1 MRMHSKPSADHALPD
16 SRLVGVCSWSLQP
29 NGIDDLIGKVKACG
43 VSNIQLA
50 MEPLR
55 AALDGWG
62 TAEDC
67 FAKLDEAG
75 IRVIS
80 GMFEP
85 IGEDYSS
92 LDAIKLTGGLRQ
104 NKHWAANLR
113 HAGQVAKMASDFGVS
128 LVTFHAGFLPAD
140 SSDKLHDLMLERIE
154 KVAAAF
160 ASCDVLCGLET
171 GQEGAETLLDKLDSI
186 DEDLLG
192 INFDPANMILYSM
205 GDPCEAL
212 EILADYVMQIH
223 IKDATVTKVQGQW
236 GAEVP
241 AGTGQ
246 VDWKRFF
253 ATANEKLPRADIV
266 IEREAGEQRVADIK
280 TARKLIKSKLGI

>member
-1 MRMHSKPSADHALPD
+1 MTSPKPAEPAQPD
-16 SRLVGVCSWSLQP
+16 TRHVGVCSWSLQAT
-29 NGIDDLIGKVKACG
+29 GIDDLITKVKACG
-43 VSNIQLA
+43 MSNIQLA

-55 AALDGWG
+55 AELDGWG

-67 FAKLDEAG
+67 FTKLDEAG
-75 IRVIS
+75 IRVLS

-104 NKHWAANLR
+104 NKHWAANLK
-113 HAGQVAKMASDFGVS
+113 HAAQVAAMASDFGVS
-128 LVTFHAGFLPAD
+128 LVTFHAGFLPD
-140 SSDKLHDLMLERIE
+140 DTGDKLHQVMHDRIE
-154 KVAAAF
+154 QVAAAF
-160 ASCDVLCGLET
+160 ASKDVLCGLET
-171 GQEGAETLLDKLDSI
+171 GQERAETLLDTLDSI

-192 INFDPANMILYSM
+192 INFDPANMILYNM

-223 IKDATVTKVQGQW
+223 IKDATVTTKPGQW
-236 GAEVP
+236 GTEVA
-241 AGTGQ
+241 AGTGE

-253 ATANEKLPRADIV
+253 ATATKLLPKADIV
-266 IEREAGEQRVADIK
+266 IEREAGDQRVADIK
-280 TARKLIKSKLGI
+280 TARKLIKSKLGL

>member
-1 MRMHSKPSADHALPD
+1 MQTEPAAHEAQLE

-29 NGIDDLIGKVKACG
+29 KGIDDLISKVKACG

-55 AALDGWG
+55 AELDGWG

-75 IRVIS
+75 VRVLS

-104 NKHWAANLR
+104 NKHWAANLK
-113 HAGQVAKMASDFGVS
+113 HAGQVAAMASEFGVS

-140 SSDKLHDLMLERIE
+140 VGDKLHDVMLERIE

-171 GQEGAETLLDKLDSI
+171 GQEGAQTLLDMLDSI

-192 INFDPANMILYSM
+192 INFDPANMILYNM

-223 IKDATVTKVQGQW
+223 VKDATVTKVLGQW

-241 AGTGQ
+241 AGAGQ

-253 ATANEKLPRADIV
+253 GLANTLLPKADVV
-266 IEREAGEQRVADIK
+266 IEREAGDQRVADIK
-280 TARKLIKSKLGI
+280 VARKLIKSKLGI